1 MTLKD
6 LIAEFDSLGD
16 ILRIIVPTLE
26 HEHVMTAARSQKPGE
41 RIGSVFLRMGLV
53 TIADVDRALD
63 LQHRLRETQDV
74 EALNELLEAAKA
86 EARQKIRTIQ
96 WALPPP
102 TGVGGG

>member
-6 LIAEFDSLGD
+6 LISEFDSLGD
-16 ILRIIVPTLE
+16 LLRIIVPTLE
-26 HEHVMTAARSQKPGE
+26 PDHVTTAARAQKPGE
-41 RIGSVFLRMGLV
+41 RIGAVFLRLGLV
-53 TIADVDRALD
+53 TVADVDRALD
-63 LQHRLRETQDV
+63 LQHRLRATQDI

-86 EARQKIRTIQ
+86 EARQKIKTIQ